1 MSAHAESKLSIRQL
15 PAWTALA
22 FALATLLALVASSVG
37 WNPHADLQDF
47 VEYWG
52 AGRLNSQGQNPYDPA
67 LLYQME
73 RAVSPGLTE
82 AIMMWNPP
90 WTLAL
95 AMPFSWLP
103 AQTSHAL
110 WIAIQL
116 TALLASVDWLWR
128 SYGGPRRYSWVA
140 WLLSVGFLP
149 TFFALRMGQI
159 SPLILL
165 ALVGFLYFERRGQ
178 GALAGAA
185 LALATIK
192 PHLVLV
198 FGAAVLLWAIHRRRW
213 SVLLG
218 GATALLA
225 LVGVALA
232 FNPNVLHQYADA
244 MRHRPPQFLSPT
256 LGSILRLVFGFDNF
270 RLQFLPAA
278 LGLGWVLS
286 HWWSRRDSWR
296 WINQTPLLLLVS
308 FLTASYGAWQFDLVV
323 LLIPLLQGAVWVLR
337 DRTRGTV
344 LFATVAYFGF
354 DLTAYLMKDIRYT
367 HYYWCA
373 WMTPMLFYCYLV
385 LRSRLPRRRFAGT
398 ANTLHGEGVGVG
410 QRPGQPHAPNPL
422 HAEGVGAPSPGQ
434 RPRSRHPSI
443 TLHAEGVGALSPGQ
457 RPGSQHPLND
467 PQPEGLG
474 QTRADRT
481 SILTALQAERTIS
494 AHHTQGVALGLDL
507 SVLRTED
514 ATAAHDTR
522 GVAPVP
528 LSLDLSALRT
538 ENTTTLPNR
547 TPFRRTLLWAGF
559 AIVAVLLALQGGR
572 LANVTALGT
581 GDFIAYWSAGRLN
594 AQGQNPYSPEALL
607 PLERAEGWPED
618 WPNIMYYPPWAL
630 VLVMPFGV
638 ASFNAARL
646 AWLLAEI
653 AILVFS
659 VDRIWRYYGGP
670 SSHRWLAWGLGMAFV
685 PTLIALRMGQVGPF
699 LLLGV
704 VGFLLCQGRRMDVL
718 AGACLAL
725 CAVKPQLLYLFG
737 LAVVVWAIDRRRWR
751 VLAGGASALLAALAI
766 AFWRN
771 PDVLQQY
778 RFALFHPPS
787 GNITPTLGALLRLAF
802 GHELVW
808 LQFVPTILG
817 LVWFPFYYVR
827 RRARWD
833 WAEQTPL
840 LLLASFLTTSYGAWV
855 FDLVVLLIPT
865 LCAAVWVV
873 SAGRGRLTAW
883 AVASFLVG
891 DGIALLLNLG
901 GAAYLSFIW
910 MTPAILVGFLL
921 LKSQTNAATEDSEFT
936 EKRIGCFS
944 SLSVPSVI
952 SVASPEADSRRSS
965 LLTEAEK

>member
-1 MSAHAESKLSIRQL
+1 MSARAESKLAIRQL
-15 PAWTALA
+15 PAWVALA
-22 FALATLLALVASSVG
+22 LALATLLALVASSVG

-52 AGRLNSQGQNPYDPA
+52 AGRLNSHGQNPYDPA

-128 SYGGPRRYSWVA
+128 SYGGPRKYRWLA

-165 ALVGFLYFERRGQ
+165 ALVGFLHFERRGQ

-185 LALATIK
+185 LALAAMK

-218 GATALLA
+218 GAAALLA
-225 LVGVALA
+225 LGAVALA
-232 FNPNVLHQYADA
+232 FNPNVLQQYADA

-256 LGSILRLVFGFDNF
+256 LGSVLRLVFGFENF

-278 LGLGWVLS
+278 LGLGWVLF

-308 FLTASYGAWQFDLVV
+308 FLTASYGAWPFDLVV

-367 HYYWCA
+367 DYYWCA

-385 LRSRLPRRRFAGT
+385 LRSRVLRRRFAAT
-398 ANTLHGEGVGVG
+398 AN
-410 QRPGQPHAPNPL
+410 AL
-422 HAEGVGAPSPGQ
+422 HAEGVGDLSPGQ
-434 RPRSRHPSI
+434 RPGSQHPSI

-457 RPGSQHPLND
+457 RPGSRHPLND

-474 QTRADRT
+474 QTRAYGT
-481 SILTALQAERTIS
+481 SILSALQAERTIS
-494 AHHTQGVALGLDL
+494 AHHTQGVALIVAHISR
-507 SVLRTED
+507 SVWVAWVKWVGCHAFGAPAEHL
-514 ATAAHDTR
+514 HPCGDTPKACPPVR
-522 GVAPVP
+522 EPHAFAVILHGRCCFGRSAKAWHPRSPKDVCNDEGVALGLELPV
-528 LSLDLSALRT
+528 LRT
-538 ENTTTLPNR
+538 ENTTAAHDTEGVAGIPLGSDASLLRTKNATTLPNR
-547 TPFRRTLLWAGF
+547 TSFRRTLLSAGL

-607 PLERAEGWPED
+607 PLQRAEGWPED
-618 WPNIMYYPPWAL
+618 WPNMMYYPPWAL
-630 VLVMPFGV
+630 PLVMPFGV
-638 ASFNAARL
+638 AAFNAARL

-653 AILVFS
+653 AILLFS
-659 VDRIWRYYGGP
+659 IDRIWRYYGGP
-670 SSHRWLAWGLGMAFV
+670 SSHRWLAWGLGTAFV
-685 PTLIALRMGQVGPF
+685 PTLIALRMGQIGPF

-718 AGACLAL
+718 AGASLAL

-751 VLAGGASALLAALAI
+751 VLAGAHPHY
-766 AFWRN
+766 WRHW
-771 PDVLQQY
+771 PS
-778 RFALFHPPS
+778 PS
-787 GNITPTLGALLRLAF
+787 G
-802 GHELVW
+802 
-808 LQFVPTILG
+808 
-817 LVWFPFYYVR
+817 
-827 RRARWD
+827 
-833 WAEQTPL
+833 
-840 LLLASFLTTSYGAWV
+840 
-855 FDLVVLLIPT
+855 
-865 LCAAVWVV
+865 
-873 SAGRGRLTAW
+873 
-883 AVASFLVG
+883 
-891 DGIALLLNLG
+891 
-901 GAAYLSFIW
+901 
-910 MTPAILVGFLL
+910 
-921 LKSQTNAATEDSEFT
+921 ATRT
-936 EKRIGCFS
+936 C
-944 SLSVPSVI
+944 
-952 SVASPEADSRRSS
+952 
-965 LLTEAEK
+965 